1 MSGTHRFAAGLAAL
15 LLLAGLALGQ
25 IKSSA
30 ITGTVTDP
38 SGALVPGANVVVINQ
53 ETNVQVE
60 AQSNAAGEYTVPYL
74 AAGQY
79 SVTIKAEGFQTFRK
93 TNIVMGSGT
102 TVRVDAALV
111 TGSVSTTIEVKANAV
126 ALQTESAT
134 VQAAVNQDIIQ
145 NIPNINNNPLYYAT
159 LQAGVVP
166 SLQMYNGNVLGVGY
180 SDRMQMSGMRINGGM
195 VGTNDVQ
202 LDGISVQGAAW
213 HETTVMPNRDAIQEV
228 RVIANTFSADLG
240 HGQGLVSMISKTGT
254 NQFHGSL
261 NYRLRNEALNA
272 NGRYN
277 NEFGTARS
285 KYRLNEY
292 GGAIGGPVII
302 PKLYNGKDKL
312 FFFASYERLTHSDP
326 MNYQGTVPTE
336 LQRRGDFSQTMVPD
350 NNGNPIPVHVYDPY
364 SAVPYQGSR
373 TVFIRQIY
381 PGGVITN
388 PDPYGLKILQAYPL
402 PNHPPTDL
410 FQTNNYFFNGNVP
423 TLRNNLAT
431 RLDYRL
437 GNTHSLYLSGGLQ
450 NGSVAATNAWGDN
463 KFGFYNN
470 ANGQSTP
477 KSDDNPYMAVG
488 DTITLSPTTIL
499 DVRYGATRI
508 NAASGFPVTSGF
520 NYADFGMPANVQA
533 QVILNGTA
541 PSIGN
546 FNAPDTNNSNL
557 SHLNFDGWNRKNEH
571 QTNHA
576 LSGSVT
582 KVLGKW
588 TLKQGAEYRVYL
600 GNWQDLQYAT
610 PSLGIWSNWNST
622 GQFGDINGSNFGSE
636 FNSTN
641 DMRGIDI
648 AGPLVGAGG
657 YKVAPGTTA
666 RPALAAKY
674 FALFSQ
680 NDWKVTPK
688 LTLNLGLRW
697 EVQPGPTERYN
708 RDSSLDMSVPNPYAQ
723 GLNLAGGP
731 LAPLGKIV
739 FGGREGYSRNLW
751 DTQWNNI
758 SPRIGAAYRLWN
770 SLVLRG
776 GYGRTFTPS
785 NSGFNANGFSYG
797 MAAFSNGAV
806 VNGPNDR
813 PYGLIPNGV
822 PVGRFED
829 PQNTRIIEA
838 KGAVQDP
845 TLYGNVYNSVGTDHF
860 MRHGFKNGQVDQW
873 NFFLQRSFGRNWLA
887 SLGYVGSHA
896 SNLPWRWFPL
906 NGWFSVPDSTLK
918 GWRDQWLA
926 SSGTF
931 DPATV
936 KVPNPIPALIGQAT
950 GEAGN
955 AAINTWQA
963 GLPYQAL
970 LAETIMNTIGTVNYN
985 ALEARLEH
993 AYANGLQ
1000 MMLNYTWSKALGMSG
1015 GTANATYAE
1024 SQIAAAGANYMAP
1037 QGGNDYRNL
1046 QNNYGLMS
1054 YDIPQRFVGVL
1065 SYLLPTGKGQKLD
1078 PGNRFARALVGEWQ
1092 LGTVVT
1098 LQGGVPWGNNCGAAP
1113 TPMNSRCNV
1122 APGEPL
1128 ELPKSL
1134 QRWYDGMTSVTLPNG
1149 RTITPAAHTFLKWNP
1164 DYWTVPMVQFPNGN
1178 WAADQYQWLTTAH
1191 FLDALRTP
1199 GLANVNLTVNR
1210 KFRLAERA
1218 EMQFLAEA
1226 TNLFNRTNFNPYAV
1240 FGGDINNSNVYRP
1253 VTIADPATNT
1263 KVGQNAEVRTG
1274 SLTLNNPNNVLAP
1287 RQITLSLRLQF

>member
-1 MSGTHRFAAGLAAL
+1 MSGTHRFVAVLAAL

-25 IKSSA
+25 VKSSA
-30 ITGTVTDP
+30 ITGTITDP
-38 SGALVPGANVVVINQ
+38 SGALVPGADVVVTNQ
-53 ETNVQVE
+53 ETNVQV
-60 AQSNAAGEYTVPYL
+60 AVQSNAAGEYTVPYL

-79 SVTIKAEGFQTFRK
+79 LVTVKSEGFQTFRK
-93 TNIVMGSGT
+93 TDIVMGTGT
-102 TVRVDAALV
+102 TVRVDVALV
-111 TGSVSTTIEVKANAV
+111 TGSVATSIEVKANAI

-134 VQAAVNQDIIQ
+134 VQAAVNQDLIQ

-166 SLQMYNGNVLGVGY
+166 SLQMYNGSVLGVGY

-195 VGTNDVQ
+195 AGTNDVQ

-213 HETTVMPNRDAIQEV
+213 HETTVMPNRDAVQEV

-240 HGQGLVSMISKTGT
+240 HGQGLVSMISKSGT

-277 NEFGTARS
+277 NEFGIARN

-292 GGAIGGPVII
+292 GGTVGGPVII
-302 PKLYNGKDKL
+302 PKLFNGKDKL
-312 FFFASYERLTHSDP
+312 FFFASYERLTHSDA
-326 MNYQGTVPTE
+326 MNYQGRVPTE
-336 LQRRGDFSQTMVPD
+336 LERQGDFSQTMVRD
-350 NNGNPIPVHVYDPY
+350 NNGNPIPVRVFDPY
-364 SAVPYQGSR
+364 SARPYQGSS
-373 TVFIRQIY
+373 TVFIRDMY
-381 PGGVITN
+381 PGAVITN
-388 PDPYGLKILQAYPL
+388 PDQYGLKMLQAYPL
-402 PNHPPTDL
+402 PNHAPSDA
-410 FQTNNYFFNGNVP
+410 FQTNNYFFSGNIP
-423 TLRNNLAT
+423 TVRNNLAT
-431 RLDYRL
+431 RLDYSL
-437 GNTHSLYLSGGLQ
+437 GNKQSLYLSGGVQ

-470 ANGQSTP
+470 ANGLSTP
-477 KSDDNPYMAVG
+477 KSDDNPYVAVG

-499 DVRYGATRI
+499 DVRYGVTRI
-508 NAASGFPVTSGF
+508 HAISGFPVTSGF
-520 NYADFGMPANVQA
+520 NYSDFGMPANVEA
-533 QVILNGTA
+533 QVAIPGTA
-541 PSIGN
+541 PSIGGFCGIN
-546 FNAPDTNNSNL
+546 TNCNL
-557 SHLNFDGWNRKNEH
+557 SQLNFDGWNRKNEA

-582 KVLGKW
+582 KVVGKW
-588 TLKQGAEYRVYL
+588 TLKQGGEYRVYL
-600 GNWQDLQYAT
+600 GNYQDLQYGT

-622 GQFGDINGSNFGSE
+622 GQFGDINGNNLGSD

-641 DMRGIDI
+641 DLRGIDM
-648 AGPLVGAGG
+648 AGPVVGAGG
-657 YKVAPGTTA
+657 YRVAPGTNA

-708 RDSSLDMSVPNPYAQ
+708 RDSSFDMSKLNPYVE
-723 GLNLAGGP
+723 GLNLTGGP
-731 LAPLGKIV
+731 LGPMGMTV
-739 FGGREGYSRNLW
+739 FPGRDGYSRNLW

-758 SPRIGAAYRLWN
+758 SPRIGAAYRWGN

-785 NSGFNANGFSYG
+785 NTGYNANGFSYG
-797 MAAFSNGAV
+797 MAPFANGTE
-806 VNGPNDR
+806 DK
-813 PYGLIPNGV
+813 PYGSFPNGV

-829 PQNTRIIEA
+829 PQNTHIIEA

-845 TLYGNVYNSVGTDHF
+845 NLYGNVYQSVGADRF
-860 MRHGFKNGQVDQW
+860 RKQGFKNGQVDQW
-873 NFFLQRSFGRNWLA
+873 NFFIERTFGKDWLA
-887 SLGYVGSHA
+887 AVGYVGSHA

-906 NGWFSVPDSTLK
+906 NGQFNVADSTLK
-918 GWRDQWLA
+918 GWQDQWLA
-926 SSGTF
+926 SNGTV
-931 DPATV
+931 DPATAQ
-936 KVPNPIPALIGQAT
+936 VPNPIPALIGQASGPSGGGT
-950 GEAGN
+950 IN
-955 AAINTWQA
+955 AWEL

-970 LAETIMNTIGTVNYN
+970 LGETFVNTIGTVNYN
-985 ALEARLEH
+985 ALEARLQH
-993 AYANGLQ
+993 AHSNGLQ
-1000 MMLNYTWSKALGMSG
+1000 MLLNYTWSKTLGLSG
-1015 GTANATYAE
+1015 GSANATYAE
-1024 SQIAAAGANYMAP
+1024 SQIAVAGSNVTAP

-1054 YDIPQRFVGVL
+1054 YDIPHRFMGVV

-1078 PGNRFARALVGEWQ
+1078 PGNGFARALVGGWQ
-1092 LGTVVT
+1092 FGTVVT
-1098 LQGGVPWGNNCGAAP
+1098 LQSGQPWGNDCGN
-1113 TPMNSRCNV
+1113 TFNHRCNV

-1128 ELPKSL
+1128 ELPQSL
-1134 QRWYDGMTSVTLPNG
+1134 QRWYDGNTSVTLPNG

-1164 DYWTVPMVQFPNGN
+1164 DYWTVPMVQFPDGR
-1178 WAADQYQWLTTAH
+1178 WAADQYQWLSTAH
-1191 FLDALRTP
+1191 YLDALRTP

-1210 KFRLAERA
+1210 KFRLTERV

-1226 TNLFNRTNFNPYAV
+1226 TNLFNRTNFVPAAVFATQPGNPYSPITV
-1240 FGGDINNSNVYRP
+1240 
-1253 VTIADPATNT
+1253 ADPATNT
-1263 KVGQNAEVRTG
+1263 KIGQNSEVRTG
-1274 SLTLNNPNNVLAP
+1274 SLTLNSSGNVLAP